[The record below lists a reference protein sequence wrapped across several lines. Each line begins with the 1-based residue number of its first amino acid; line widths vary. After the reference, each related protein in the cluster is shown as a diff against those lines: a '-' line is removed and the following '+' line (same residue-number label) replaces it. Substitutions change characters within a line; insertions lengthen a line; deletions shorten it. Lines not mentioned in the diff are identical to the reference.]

1 MDEQQRQRI
10 VAGERVLA
18 EAWRSLAGADL
29 DRMLESQERARE
41 YLSHPNPKL
50 RNVALSVLTRYFGLW
65 DETEAECVRL
75 ASSDPDLKIQLLAKL
90 ALITCYRKK
99 KDPRAKRL
107 LAEIVRDASQS
118 DDVRLSCYSL
128 LMGLLGKPTGIG
140 PARFPDDI
148 DWMVVEQAERAKE

>member
-99 KDPRAKRL
+99 KDPREA
-107 LAEIVRDASQS
+107 V
-118 DDVRLSCYSL
+118 
-128 LMGLLGKPTGIG
+128 TG
-140 PARFPDDI
+140 RN
-148 DWMVVEQAERAKE
+148 RA